1 MVLTSRMAINYE
13 KIIKSGNYN
22 SEKMLSDLASAYKR
36 NLITL
41 SEKEYLEQLVQ
52 ADLEADV
59 ENQLAKLK

>member
-22 SEKMLSDLASAYKR
+22 SEKMLSDLAAAYKR

-59 ENQLAKLK
+59 EKQLAKLK

>member
-22 SEKMLSDLASAYKR
+22 SEKMLSDLAAAYKR

-41 SEKEYLEQLVQ
+41 SEKEYLEGLVQ

-59 ENQLAKLK
+59 EKQLAKLK

>member
-1 MVLTSRMAINYE
+1 MAINYE

-59 ENQLAKLK
+59 EKQLAKLK

>member
-59 ENQLAKLK
+59 EKQLAKLK

>member
-22 SEKMLSDLASAYKR
+22 REKMLSDLSSAYKR

-41 SEKEYLEQLVQ
+41 EEKEYLEKLVKT
-52 ADLEADV
+52 DLEV
-59 ENQLAKLK
+59 

>member
-41 SEKEYLEQLVQ
+41 IEKEYLEQLVQ

-59 ENQLAKLK
+59 EKQLAKLK

>member
-1 MVLTSRMAINYE
+1 MTLTSRMAINYE

-59 ENQLAKLK
+59 EKQLAKLK

>member
-22 SEKMLSDLASAYKR
+22 SEKMLSDLAAAYKR

-41 SEKEYLEQLVQ
+41 SEKEYLEGLVQ
-52 ADLEADV
+52 ANLEADV
-59 ENQLAKLK
+59 EEQLTKLK